1 MGSKSTQAAKPAVF
15 AYARS
20 VMVRRKDKTIDVC
33 DPQTG
38 VWANFKTE
46 RHAKWSATV
55 YANLCEKF
63 GHHLSTDIAIDQY
76 VRQAERAYPHLAG
89 E

>member
-1 MGSKSTQAAKPAVF
+1 MELPTHDQL
-15 AYARS
+15 
-20 VMVRRKDKTIDVC
+20 DKLFLKAGTEFSLD
-33 DPQTG
+33 G
-38 VWANFKTE
+38 V
-46 RHAKWSATV
+46 HCV

-63 GHHLSTDIAIDQY
+63 GHHLSTDLAIDMY

>member
-20 VMVRRKDKTIDVC
+20 VMVRRKDKTVDVC

-63 GHHLSTDIAIDQY
+63 GRDLQSDAALRAY
-76 VRQAERAYPHLAG
+76 VAHTERAYPHLAG